1 MLYCFIDGMLEQF
14 FGSKTRMELLNFYFS
29 NINKSFYVREL
40 VKLTGMQLN
49 SIRRELDNLVKFGIL
64 MEDKEYKP
72 VSNSFTNEQCNLP
85 IKRKYYKLN
94 NNFVLYKEIET
105 LMLKSKLL
113 LENNLIKKLKELGKI
128 KSLILT
134 GIFIGVKD
142 SSIDILIIG
151 EVDKNKLKELIH
163 KFGTYVNKDLNYSV
177 LSEEEYKYRLNIK
190 DRFLFDILEKEKIEI
205 K

>member
-1 MLYCFIDGMLEQF
+1 
-14 FGSKTRMELLNFYFS
+14 MELLNFYF
-29 NINKSFYVREL
+29 NNVNKSFYVREL

-72 VSNSFTNEQCNLP
+72 AINSFSNKKFNLP

-113 LENNLIKKLKELGKI
+113 LENKLIEKLNELGKI
-128 KSLILT
+128 KNLILT
-134 GIFIGVKD
+134 GIFIGLKD

-151 EVDKNKLKELIH
+151 EVDRHKLKDILH
-163 KFGTYVNKDLNYSV
+163 KFGTFINKDLNYAV
-177 LSEEEYKYRLNIK
+177 LSEEDYKYRLNIK
-190 DRFLFDILEKEKIEI
+190 DKFLFDILDKEKIEI
-205 K
+205 KN

>member
-1 MLYCFIDGMLEQF
+1 MLEQF
-14 FGSKTRMELLNFYFS
+14 FGSKTRMELLNFYF
-29 NINKSFYVREL
+29 NNVNKSFYVREL

-72 VSNSFTNEQCNLP
+72 AINSFSNKKFNLP

-113 LENNLIKKLKELGKI
+113 LENKLIEKLNELGKI
-128 KSLILT
+128 KNLILT
-134 GIFIGVKD
+134 GIFIGLKD

-151 EVDKNKLKELIH
+151 EVDRHKLKDILH
-163 KFGTYVNKDLNYSV
+163 KFGAFINKDLNYAV
-177 LSEEEYKYRLNIK
+177 ISEEEYKYRLNIK
-190 DRFLFDILEKEKIEI
+190 DKFLFDILDKEKIEI
-205 K
+205 KN